1 MVHVHGRVVLER
13 AAVGVPAR
21 ERIAVPVDV
30 GKHTAM
36 AMVADFAGERLVAP
50 FVFSLDRP
58 GIGELVRRV
67 ERAVVECGAGRV
79 EVGVEA
85 AGHYH
90 RPLTASGLLP
100 AHWQLI
106 ELNPAHVTEQRRVLG
121 KRGVK
126 TDQVDLVAMFDLLVA
141 GRGQPAGR
149 RDAVLLELQAW
160 TAMRFRRVTAVIAA
174 KNQLLGQMDRAFP
187 GASACVWGSL
197 LDTKV
202 GRLVL
207 AEFSDPQRLA
217 RMGVERFRRF
227 AAARDVNVQRKV
239 AERFVAAARAAVP
252 LQGATTARRVLA
264 ADLALLETLERH
276 VAEAETEL
284 ARILPVTPFYILTT
298 TPGWALVRAA
308 RYGAALG
315 DPARWPTARQVD
327 RAAGLTPSVYESAGR
342 RVDGKI
348 SREGSVALR
357 GALLE
362 LGMGLWLCDP
372 ATRPGRRGAAR
383 ARQARRRDRLRAGQ
397 PRQPD
402 RLRHGPRPGR
412 LRPRPLEGL
421 TGFTTSLGHVT
432 IGGWRPDQ
440 TPR

>member
-30 GKHTAM
+30 GKHSAM

-50 FVFSLDRP
+50 FVFSMDRP
-58 GIGELVRRV
+58 GIAELIRRV
-67 ERAVVECGAGRV
+67 ERAVVERGGCRV

-90 RPLTASGLLP
+90 RPLTASKLLP
-100 AHWQLI
+100 AAWELI

-121 KRGVK
+121 KRGIK
-126 TDQVDLVAMFDLLVA
+126 TDQVDLVAMYDLLVA
-141 GRGQPAGR
+141 GRGHRAGR
-149 RDAVLLELQAW
+149 RDAALLELQAW
-160 TAMRFRRVTAVIAA
+160 AAMRFRRVTAVIAA
-174 KNQLLGQMDRAFP
+174 KNQVLGQMDRAFP

-197 LDTKV
+197 LDTRV

-207 AEFSDPQRLA
+207 AEFPDPDRLTKL
-217 RMGVERFRRF
+217 GVERFRRF
-227 AAARDVNVQRKV
+227 AAARDVIVARKV
-239 AERFVAAARAAVP
+239 AERFVAAAKAAVP
-252 LQGATTARRVLA
+252 LEGADTARRLLA

-276 VAEAETEL
+276 VGEAEAEL
-284 ARILPVTPFYILTT
+284 ARILPATPFQILTT

-315 DPARWPTARQVD
+315 DPARWPTARQVY
-327 RAAGLTPSVYESAGR
+327 RAAGLTPSVYESAGK

-348 SREGSVALR
+348 SREGSVELR

-372 ATRPGRRGAAR
+372 ATRPAVTGMR
-383 ARQARRRDRLRAGQ
+383 ARGKPAGVIACALANRANRIAFAMVRDQ
-397 PRQPD
+397 VPYDPD
-402 RLRHGPRPGR
+402 R
-412 LRPRPLEGL
+412 
-421 TGFTTSLGHVT
+421 
-432 IGGWRPDQ
+432 WRS
-440 TPR
+440 

>member
-1 MVHVHGRVVLER
+1 MVHVHGAAVLDRV
-13 AAVGVPAR
+13 AVGVAPR
-21 ERIAVPVDV
+21 QRLAVPVDV
-30 GKHTAM
+30 GKHSAM
-36 AMVADFAGERLVAP
+36 AMVADFSGQRLVAP

-58 GIGELVRRV
+58 GIAELIGRV
-67 ERAVVECGAGRV
+67 ERVVVARGIERV

-100 AHWQLI
+100 VQWQLI

-126 TDQVDLVAMFDLLVA
+126 TDQVDLVAMYDLLTA

-149 RDAVLLELQAW
+149 RDTTLAELQAW
-160 TAMRFRRVTAVIAA
+160 TAMRFRRVKAVIAA

-207 AEFSDPQRLA
+207 AEFADPDRLA
-217 RMGVERFRRF
+217 RMGMKRFCRF
-227 AAARDVNVQRKV
+227 AAARDVIVQRKV
-239 AERFVAAARAAVP
+239 AERFVTAAKAAVP
-252 LQGATTARRVLA
+252 LEGAATARRLLA
-264 ADLALLETLERH
+264 ADLALLETLEAH
-276 VAEAETEL
+276 VADAEAEL
-284 ARILPVTPFYILTT
+284 ARTLPATPFAVLTT

-315 DPARWPTARQVD
+315 DPARWPTSRQVY
-327 RAAGLTPSVYESAGR
+327 RAAGLTPRVYESAGR

-348 SREGSVALR
+348 SREGSVELR

-362 LGMGLWLCDP
+362 LGNGLWLCDP
-372 ATRPGRRGAAR
+372 ATRPAVAAMKTRGKPAGVIACALANR
-383 ARQARRRDRLRAGQ
+383 ANRIAFAMVRDQVAYD
-397 PRQPD
+397 PD
-402 RLRHGPRPGR
+402 R
-412 LRPRPLEGL
+412 
-421 TGFTTSLGHVT
+421 
-432 IGGWRPDQ
+432 WR
-440 TPR
+440 T

>member
-13 AAVGVPAR
+13 TAAGVPAW
-21 ERIAVPVDV
+21 ERVAVPVDV

-50 FVFSLDRP
+50 FVFSLDRQ
-58 GIGELVRRV
+58 GIGQLVDRV
-67 ERAVVECGAGRV
+67 ARVVGERGVSRV

-90 RPLTASGLLP
+90 RPVTASGLLP
-100 AHWQLI
+100 ADWQLF

-126 TDQVDLVAMFDLLVA
+126 TDQIDLVAIYDLLVA
-141 GRGQPAGR
+141 GRGLAAGR
-149 RDAVLLELQAW
+149 RDAALLELQAW

-187 GASACVWGSL
+187 GAGRCIAASL
-197 LDTKV
+197 CDTKI

-207 AEFSDPQRLA
+207 AEFSDPTRLA
-217 RMGVERFRRF
+217 RMGAERFRRF
-227 AAARDVNVQRKV
+227 AATRGVIVQRKV
-239 AERFVAAARAAVP
+239 AERFVAAAKDAVP
-252 LQGATTARRVLA
+252 LDGAATARRLLT

-276 VAEAETEL
+276 VADAEAEL
-284 ARILPVTPFYILTT
+284 ARILPATPFQVLTT
-298 TPGWALVRAA
+298 TPGWGLVRAA

-315 DPARWPTARQVD
+315 DPHRWPTARQVY
-327 RAAGLTPSVYESAGR
+327 RAAGLTPRVYESAGR
-342 RVDGKI
+342 RVDGAI
-348 SREGSVALR
+348 TREGSVELR

-372 ATRPGRRGAAR
+372 ATRPAVAALR
-383 ARQARRRDRLRAGQ
+383 ARGKPAGVIACALANRANRIAFAMVRDQLAYDPDARR
-397 PRQPD
+397 
-402 RLRHGPRPGR
+402 
-412 LRPRPLEGL
+412 
-421 TGFTTSLGHVT
+421 T
-432 IGGWRPDQ
+432 
-440 TPR
+440 

>member
-1 MVHVHGRVVLER
+1 MVHVHGRAVLER
-13 AAVGVPAR
+13 RGTGVPAR

-58 GIGELVRRV
+58 GIGELIRRV
-67 ERAVVECGAGRV
+67 ERVAASRGVGHV
-79 EVGVEA
+79 EVGVES

-100 AHWQLI
+100 AGWELI

-121 KRGVK
+121 KRGIK
-126 TDQVDLVAMFDLLVA
+126 TDQIDLVAMFDLLVA

-149 RDAVLLELQAW
+149 RDEALLELQAW

-174 KNQLLGQMDRAFP
+174 KNQLLAQMDRAFP
-187 GASACVWGSL
+187 GAGACVWGSL

-207 AEFSDPQRLA
+207 GEFSDPQRLA
-217 RMGVERFRRF
+217 TMGVERFRRF
-227 AAARDVNVQRKV
+227 AANRGVIVQRKV
-239 AERFVAAARAAVP
+239 AERFVAAAKAAVP
-252 LQGATTARRVLA
+252 LHGAATARRLLA
-264 ADLALLETLERH
+264 ADLALLTTLEAH
-276 VAEAETEL
+276 VADAEAEL
-284 ARILPVTPFYILTT
+284 GRIVPATPFAILTT

-315 DPARWPTARQVD
+315 DPTRWPTARQVY
-327 RAAGLTPSVYESAGR
+327 RAAGLTPSVYESAGKR
-342 RVDGKI
+342 IDGNI
-348 SREGSVALR
+348 TREGSVELR

-372 ATRPGRRGAAR
+372 ATRPTVAALR
-383 ARQARRRDRLRAGQ
+383 ARGKPAGVIACALANRANRIAFAMVRDQLAYD
-397 PRQPD
+397 PD
-402 RLRHGPRPGR
+402 RW
-412 LRPRPLEGL
+412 
-421 TGFTTSLGHVT
+421 SN
-432 IGGWRPDQ
+432 
-440 TPR
+440 

>member
-1 MVHVHGRVVLER
+1 MVHVHGRDVLER
-13 AAVGVPAR
+13 STVGVPPQLR
-21 ERIAVPVDV
+21 VAVPVDV
-30 GKHTAM
+30 GKLTAM
-36 AMVADFAGERLVAP
+36 AMVADFAGQRLVAP
-50 FVFSLDRP
+50 FTFSLDRP
-58 GIGELVRRV
+58 GIGELIRRV
-67 ERAVVECGAGRV
+67 QRVVAGRGARRV

-90 RPLTASGLLP
+90 RPLTASRLLP
-100 AHWQLI
+100 AEWELF

-126 TDQVDLVAMFDLLVA
+126 TDQVDLVAMYDLLVA
-141 GRGQPAGR
+141 GRGHPAGR
-149 RDAVLLELQAW
+149 RDAALLELQAW
-160 TAMRFRRVTAVIAA
+160 TAMRFRRVTALIAA

-227 AAARDVNVQRKV
+227 AAAREVIVQRKV
-239 AERFVAAARAAVP
+239 AERFVAAAKAAVP
-252 LQGATTARRVLA
+252 LEGAETARRLLA

-276 VAEAETEL
+276 VADAETEL
-284 ARILPVTPFYILTT
+284 ARILPATPFQILTT

-315 DPARWPTARQVD
+315 DPTRWPTARQVY
-327 RAAGLTPSVYESAGR
+327 RAGGLTPRVYESAGR
-342 RVDGKI
+342 RVDGAI
-348 SREGSVALR
+348 SREGSVELR

-362 LGMGLWLCDP
+362 LGKGLWLCDP
-372 ATRPGRRGAAR
+372 ATRPTVAALR
-383 ARQARRRDRLRAGQ
+383 ARGKPAGVIACALANRANRIAFAMVRDQ
-397 PRQPD
+397 VVYDPD
-402 RLRHGPRPGR
+402 R
-412 LRPRPLEGL
+412 
-421 TGFTTSLGHVT
+421 
-432 IGGWRPDQ
+432 WR
-440 TPR
+440 T

>member
-1 MVHVHGRVVLER
+1 MVHVHGRVVSKR
-13 AAVGVPAR
+13 VAATVPAR
-21 ERIAVPVDV
+21 ERIAVLVDV

-67 ERAVVECGAGRV
+67 ERVVVERGAVRV
-79 EVGVEA
+79 EVGVES

-90 RPLTASGLLP
+90 RPLTASTLLP
-100 AHWQLI
+100 ADWEVI
-106 ELNPAHVTEQRRVLG
+106 ELNPAHVAEQRRVLG

-126 TDQVDLVAMFDLLVA
+126 TDQVDLVAMYDLLVA
-141 GRGQPAGR
+141 GRGHRAGR
-149 RDAVLLELQAW
+149 RDAALLELQAW

-187 GASACVWGSL
+187 GAGGCVWGSL

-207 AEFSDPQRLA
+207 AEFCDPDRLA
-217 RMGVERFRRF
+217 KMGVERFRRF
-227 AAARDVNVQRKV
+227 AAARDVLVARKV
-239 AERFVAAARAAVP
+239 AQRFVAAAKAAVP
-252 LQGATTARRVLA
+252 LEGADTARRLLA
-264 ADLALLETLERH
+264 ADLALLQTLETH

-284 ARILPVTPFYILTT
+284 ARILPATPFAILTT

-315 DPARWPTARQVD
+315 DPARWPTARQIY

-348 SREGSVALR
+348 SREGSVELR

-362 LGMGLWLCDP
+362 LGKGLWLCDP
-372 ATRPGRRGAAR
+372 ATRPTVAALR
-383 ARQARRRDRLRAGQ
+383 ARGKPAGVIACALANRANRIAFAMVRDQVAYD
-397 PRQPD
+397 PD
-402 RLRHGPRPGR
+402 R
-412 LRPRPLEGL
+412 
-421 TGFTTSLGHVT
+421 
-432 IGGWRPDQ
+432 WR
-440 TPR
+440 T